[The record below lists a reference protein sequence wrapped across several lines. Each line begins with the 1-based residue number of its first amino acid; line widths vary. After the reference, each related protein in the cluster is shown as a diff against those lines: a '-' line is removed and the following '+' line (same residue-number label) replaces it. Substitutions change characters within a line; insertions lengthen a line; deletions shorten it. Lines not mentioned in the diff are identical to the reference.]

1 MLLEPLP
8 LAPLPV
14 LRPLVIRL
22 IARLYVLTMDPD
34 HEDCGAAGQPGETG
48 GGWRCA
54 SARQAMAT
62 PPSVDLLGED
72 VRVLSMS
79 CGAAG

>member
-1 MLLEPLP
+1 
-8 LAPLPV
+8 
-14 LRPLVIRL
+14 
-22 IARLYVLTMDPD
+22 MDPD